1 MIADGTTVLL
11 IGPIVIFPFMLLGGF
26 FTNSSALTDWLKYV
40 EKISPLRYGFEAM
53 SWNQWERHDGK
64 ALICDEPDLTNPL
77 QLEQCMPEFLGFHYS
92 YWTCIIV
99 MAGMAV
105 VLRLIS
111 IIAMTLVIGKFS

>member
-1 MIADGTTVLL
+1 
-11 IGPIVIFPFMLLGGF
+11 MLLGGF

-64 ALICDEPDLTNPL
+64 ALICNEPDLTNPL